1 MDRERIRHTKSGAL
15 RIGSRR
21 KLAGRPGPDHD
32 LGARLGTVK
41 RPREQESGADL
52 HPEMVRFLRDGA
64 CKR

>member
-21 KLAGRPGPDHD
+21 KFAGRPAPDHD

-41 RPREQESGADL
+41 RPREQGADL
-52 HPEMVRFLRDGA
+52 YPEMVRFLRDGA